1 MPRYWSAS
9 ALSELLPQP
18 VVGVPLITATSAPV
32 SLQKFSELIE
42 LVEGTLHGAIAAAGY
57 AVPIPSTAEDAW
69 DYVRGVVRDGAGYEA
84 LKMIPG
90 GKASADEYK
99 FAYRRALEE
108 IRSGEQPLITG
119 LDTSE
124 SGRGL
129 PRGGGPA
136 TYTVGWDW
144 RP

>member
-18 VVGVPLITATSAPV
+18 VVGVPLVTATSAPV
-32 SLQKFSELIE
+32 SLQKLSELID
-42 LVEGTLHGAIAAAGY
+42 LTEGAVHGAIAAAGY
-57 AVPIPSTAEDAW
+57 AVPIASTSADAW
-69 DYVRGVVRDGAGYEA
+69 NYIRGVVRDGAGYEA

-90 GKASADEYK
+90 GKASADEYRL
-99 FAYRRALEE
+99 AYRRAMEE
-108 IRSGEQPLITG
+108 IRSGEQTILAPHETG
-119 LDTSE
+119 E
-124 SGRGL
+124 GGRGL

-144 RP
+144 MP